1 MSRKPELPV
10 DVCLKID
17 EALTASGK
25 LYQAGNIEKAIE
37 EGMVGWSLIPE
48 PKAKWDYYPQSM
60 SAHFLQS
67 YAMLGDIESTKKWVE
82 ITAQMYDDP
91 NHEDHYVLMLEG
103 EAMYGL
109 GDLDRAYYVFA
120 RIHEIYGRNGFAEDQ
135 IKYLKFFLKEQA
147 RRDG

>member
-1 MSRKPELPV
+1 MNRKPELPS
-10 DVCLKID
+10 DLRQKID
-17 EALTASGK
+17 EAQIASGI
-25 LYQAGNIEKAIE
+25 LYKAGNVDGAIE
-37 EGMVGWSLIPE
+37 ASMVGWNLIPE

-67 YAMLGDIESTKKWVE
+67 YAMLGDIENTKKWVE

-103 EAMYGL
+103 EAMYRL